1 MISADHLKMLASSGI
16 TEEFAR
22 ARGYETVTDKGR
34 LAALPIHTGETVKI
48 VSTGRRVPGLLI
60 PLLGIDGEVRSY
72 QYRPDN
78 PRLDNDGRVIKYE
91 SVFQQPPVLDVPP
104 GVGPL
109 LADPEQTLWF
119 TEGSKKADAAAL
131 AGLCCVSLSGV
142 WCWMTKNKAGASMSL
157 PEFRR
162 IPWKGDNGRRRV
174 ILAFDG
180 DVACKKSVQ
189 KAMQALAQYLAYKGA
204 RVEYLWLPDTDD
216 KTGLDDYLAEHSIEE
231 LWQLVK
237 PTAPPPRKPGT
248 DPDTSPNHTATPQ
261 HPSFEQVHGVARLR
275 RILDAVAAE
284 VQSRGLVGEERLAK
298 TLYLVLT
305 SRLLDNQ
312 VSAGVKGHSA
322 SGKSYTVETVT
333 RFFPDE
339 AYLEF
344 TAMSERALI
353 YSTEEYAH
361 RTLVVYEIT
370 ALREGIE
377 DDMTSYFVRS
387 LLSEGRINY
396 EVTVRDRDGGFT
408 TRKITK
414 EGPTNLIFT
423 TTKTRVHAE
432 NETRIL
438 SLATDDSPEQ
448 TARVLLELADETNG
462 NGDLEPW
469 RDFQRWLASPGA
481 AHRVTI
487 PYARQLAQQVAPLA
501 VRLRRDF
508 GSLLALIRAHA
519 MLHQATR
526 QRDDDGRIIAALDD
540 YKVVRELVSDTITEG
555 VGATVSDT
563 VRETVGVVEELG
575 PGVSASGLGVSARA
589 VADKLGVD
597 RSNAGRR
604 LRVAGDGGYLC
615 NLEDRRGKP
624 ARWVIGDPL
633 PEIVNLLPDP
643 AQLAIPDTTADLEC
657 CGVAPE
663 SGECRDTGSP
673 TQHATLDTARDQ
685 DCCGVALGSRGD
697 NGDCVG
703 RLDNGDDAQA
713 LRLVTDILGAIP
725 TGATDARNGA
735 YLGGLCVDCHTE
747 PHSAG
752 RPRCDDCHSAWLTTI
767 DGHDRSAS
775 EMSDL
780 SGPSGTPNPASLPA
794 IPTRE
799 DSQ

>member
-1 MISADHLKMLASSGI
+1 VTSVPPVGDRITLSDHHKAMLAESGI
-16 TEEFAR
+16 TEEFAI
-22 ARGYETVTDKGR
+22 ARGYETITDKRR
-34 LAALPIHTGETVKI
+34 LGALPIHTGETVKI
-48 VSTGRRVPGLLI
+48 VSSGCRVPGLLI
-60 PLLGIDGEVRSY
+60 PLLGIDGEIRSY

-91 SVFQQPPVLDVPP
+91 SVWQQPPVLDVPR
-104 GVGPL
+104 GVGGL
-109 LADPEQTLWF
+109 LADPREVLWI

-142 WCWMTKNKAGASMSL
+142 WCWMAKNKAGASLPL
-157 PEFRR
+157 PEFRL

-174 ILAFDG
+174 VIAFDG
-180 DVACKKSVQ
+180 DVARKPSVQ
-189 KAMQALAQYLAYKGA
+189 KAMHVLAQHLAYQGA
-204 RVEYLWLPDTDD
+204 RVEYLWLPDTDA
-216 KTGLDDYLAEHSIEE
+216 KTGLDDYLTEHTVEE

-237 PTAPPPRKPGT
+237 PTAPPPRKPGS
-248 DPDTSPNHTATPQ
+248 DPYTAPNHSATPP
-261 HPSFEQVHGVARLR
+261 HPTLEQVQGVARLR

-353 YSTEEYAH
+353 YSAETYTH

-370 ALREGIE
+370 ALREGVE

-387 LLSEGRINY
+387 LLSEGRIDY

-438 SLATDDSPEQ
+438 SLATDDSREQ
-448 TARVLLELADETNG
+448 TARVLLELADETKG
-462 NGDLEPW
+462 DGDLEPW
-469 RDFQRWLASPGA
+469 RNFQRWLASPDA
-481 AHRVTI
+481 EHRVTI
-487 PYARQLAQQVAPLA
+487 PYGRELAEQVAPLA

-508 GSLLALIRAHA
+508 GSVLALIRAHA
-519 MLHQATR
+519 VLHQASR
-526 QRDDDGRIIAALDD
+526 ERDGAGRIVATLDD
-540 YKVVRELVSDTITEG
+540 YIVVRELVADIVAEN

-563 VRETVGVVEELG
+563 VRETVGVVDE
-575 PGVSASGLGVSARA
+575 VTASAAPLAGQLQGASVLA
-589 VADKLGVD
+589 VAQALKLDK
-597 RSNAGRR
+597 SNASRR
-604 LRVAGDGGYLC
+604 LRVAAEGGYVR
-615 NLEDRRGKP
+615 NLEDKRGKP
-624 ARWVIGDPL
+624 GRWVAGDPL
-633 PEIVNLLPDP
+633 PEAVVVLPEP
-643 AQLAIPDTTADLEC
+643 AQLATPDTIVDLEC
-657 CGVAPE
+657 RAVAPG
-663 SGECRDTGSP
+663 SGGE
-673 TQHATLDTARDQ
+673 
-685 DCCGVALGSRGD
+685 
-697 NGDCVG
+697 NGDKPQSTTVVS
-703 RLDNGDDAQA
+703 DDCESETEAV
-713 LRLVTDILGAIP
+713 RLVTDILGAGVISTAP
-725 TGATDARNGA
+725 ETDARNGA
-735 YLGGLCVDCHTE
+735 YLGRLCVDCRTE

-752 RPRCDDCHSAWLTTI
+752 RPRCDDCHSAWLTTV

-775 EMSDL
+775 EVSDL
-780 SGPSGTPNPASLPA
+780 SDPSGTLNPASRPA
-794 IPTRE
+794 TPTRE
-799 DSQ
+799 DSL